1 MNAIPSSAAPGKV
14 FDWDQARF
22 NMIEQQIRPW
32 EVLDPTVL
40 DLLFRVRRE
49 NFVPAT
55 HRNLAFVDM
64 EIPIGHGEV
73 MLSPKLEAR
82 MLQSLAIQSGDVVL
96 EVGTGTGYMTAL
108 LASLGGHVYSVDIQ
122 AEFTRLAGINL
133 TENSIRNITLETGDA
148 APGWPSRGPYDA
160 IVLTGSLPV
169 LPDTFAEMLKAGGR
183 MIAVVGEA
191 PAMEARL
198 ITRSTS
204 GDVHATSLF
213 ETSIRALMNAP
224 QREKFLF

>member
-1 MNAIPSSAAPGKV
+1 MTLIQSSAVSGKS

-32 EVLDPTVL
+32 DVLDPTVL
-40 DLLFRVRRE
+40 DLLFKVHRE
-49 NFVPAT
+49 NFVPAS
-55 HRNLAFVDM
+55 HKNLAFVDM

-82 MLQSLAIQSGDVVL
+82 MLQELSIQSCDAIL

-108 LASLGGHVYSVDIQ
+108 LARLGGHVYSVDIHE
-122 AEFTRLAGINL
+122 EFTRLAGSNL
-133 TENSIRNITLETGDA
+133 TANGVRNITLETGDA
-148 APGWPSRGPYDA
+148 ARGWPARGPYDA
-160 IVLTGSLPV
+160 IVLTGSVPV
-169 LPDTFAEMLKAGGR
+169 LPGAFTDMLKPGGR

-198 ITRSTS
+198 ITRSVT
-204 GDVHATSLF
+204 GAVHAVSLF
-213 ETSIRALMNAP
+213 ETAIRPLLNAP
-224 QREKFLF
+224 QREKFVF